1 MIDRAQ
7 VWMNQVKDTVLAAL
21 RGQSVKVFLFGSRAR
36 GDHSHASDVDIGI
49 LPADPTLPLR
59 LASLRAQLEEM
70 PIPYVIE
77 LVNLAEVSPAF
88 REKVLQE
95 GILWQS

>member
-1 MIDRAQ
+1 MIDGAQ
-7 VWMNQVKDTVLAAL
+7 AWMEKVRRTVLAAL
-21 RGQSVKVFLFGSRAR
+21 RGQNVRVFLFGSRAR
-36 GDHSHASDVDIGI
+36 GDHSPASDVDIGI

-59 LASLRAQLEEM
+59 LAPLRVQLEEM

-77 LVNLAEVSPAF
+77 LVNLVEVSPAF

-95 GILWQS
+95 GILWQN